1 MPHDANVGDM
11 KLLGGW
17 LEGVVVDFPCLFWG
31 GRGGDRKGCKPRAVL
46 VDTVVVWRIER
57 VKKLIG

>member
-17 LEGVVVDFPCLFWG
+17 LEGVVVDFPCFIG
-31 GRGGDRKGCKPRAVL
+31 VKDGEGCKPGAVL
-46 VDTVVVWRIER
+46 VDTVKSKDADW
-57 VKKLIG
+57 LIM

>member
-31 GRGGDRKGCKPRAVL
+31 GRMGRDVKPWAVP

-57 VKKLIG
+57 VKTLIG

>member
-31 GRGGDRKGCKPRAVL
+31 GKDGKGCKPRAVP
-46 VDTVVVWRIER
+46 VDTVVV
-57 VKKLIG
+57 

>member
-17 LEGVVVDFPCLFWG
+17 LVGVVVDCPCLFG
-31 GRGGDRKGCKPRAVL
+31 GKDVKGCKPRAVP
-46 VDTVVVWRIER
+46 VDQVVVWRIKR
-57 VKKLIG
+57 VKTLTG